1 MIFGYIWLNL
11 DTFQYI
17 YLILYP
23 LEHFEILMYLDSF
36 GYIGYFLMTLESF
49 RCWDNPLLADSNSVS
64 SIKNTF
70 ANCISLLL
78 DTFTREGKGLE
89 ISEAPRTTSLVVV
102 AKGTLGNERG
112 WNQAFLLCAWPISD
126 VGQQK
131 LKACCPNV
139 VTYII
144 HFCSSKNC
152 KFPYKNINI
161 VSEVFLAWKFN
172 WDIMYTLQM

>member
-1 MIFGYIWLNL
+1 MLG
-11 DTFQYI
+11 
-17 YLILYP
+17 
-23 LEHFEILMYLDSF
+23 H
-36 GYIGYFLMTLESF
+36 
-49 RCWDNPLLADSNSVS
+49 PLLADSNSVS

-78 DTFTREGKGLE
+78 DTFTRGGKGLE

-139 VTYII
+139 VTFII
-144 HFCSSKNC
+144 HFCSSK
-152 KFPYKNINI
+152 K
-161 VSEVFLAWKFN
+161 
-172 WDIMYTLQM
+172 LQTSLQHSCIFGVKIQLRHYVHLTNVNYI

>member
-1 MIFGYIWLNL
+1 MLG
-11 DTFQYI
+11 
-17 YLILYP
+17 
-23 LEHFEILMYLDSF
+23 H
-36 GYIGYFLMTLESF
+36 
-49 RCWDNPLLADSNSVS
+49 PLLADSNSVS

-78 DTFTREGKGLE
+78 DTFTRGGKGLE

-144 HFCSSKNC
+144 HFCSSK
-152 KFPYKNINI
+152 KLQT
-161 VSEVFLAWKFN
+161 FLQICIFGVKIQLRHYVHLTN
-172 WDIMYTLQM
+172 VNYI